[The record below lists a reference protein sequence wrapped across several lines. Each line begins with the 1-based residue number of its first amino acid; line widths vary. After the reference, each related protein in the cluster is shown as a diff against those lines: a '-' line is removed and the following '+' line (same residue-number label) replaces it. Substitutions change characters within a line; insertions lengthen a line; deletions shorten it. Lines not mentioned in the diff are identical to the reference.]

1 MMGMPSNKYAKPFIK
16 WAGGKRQLLPEIKER
31 IPAVIKGTYFE
42 PFVGAGAVFL
52 ELQRNKATINDL
64 NSELIDAYTSIKEN
78 VDELIELLQAYA
90 IKNEASFFYEIRSKD
105 RDETFN
111 DWSKVEKAARFIYLN
126 KTCYNGLYRVSA
138 QGFFNTPFGNYKKPA
153 ICEEIK
159 LRAIS
164 NYLNTNSVTIYNGD
178 YEKSVKAKKDDFVY
192 FDPPYHSPDKTNFT
206 GYQKGGFDE
215 SEQERLFRLFAKLS
229 DDGVKCMLS
238 NSATPFIK
246 NLYKD
251 YNIDVVKATRAINS
265 ISSERGAVD
274 EVIVRSWWVDE

>member
-1 MMGMPSNKYAKPFIK
+1 MPSNKYAKPFIK

-31 IPAVIKGTYFE
+31 LPPMSKSTYYE

-52 ELQRNKATINDL
+52 ELQQNKAIINDL
-64 NSELIDAYTSIKEN
+64 NSELMDAYISIKDN
-78 VDELIELLQAYA
+78 VDELIELLQTYE
-90 IKNEASFFYEIRSKD
+90 IKNEANFFYEIRSKD
-105 RDETFN
+105 REELFC
-111 DWSKVEKAARFIYLN
+111 DWSRVEKAARFIYLN

-138 QGFFNTPFGNYKKPA
+138 QGFFNTPFGNYKKSA

-164 NYLNTNSVTIYNGD
+164 NYLNTNNIVILNGD
-178 YEKSVKAKKDDFVY
+178 YEKSVKTAKKDDFVY
-192 FDPPYHSPDKTNFT
+192 FDPPYHSPNRTNFT

-215 SEQERLFRLFAKLS
+215 NEQERLFKLFAKLS
-229 DDGVKCMLS
+229 DNGVKCMLS

-251 YNIDVVKATRAINS
+251 YNIDIVKATRAINS
-265 ISSERGAVD
+265 VSSERGAVD
-274 EVIVRSWWVDE
+274 EVIVRSWWPDD